1 MAGDTGARKSS
12 TLADVMWHNRSTGG
26 KIAAVLLGPA
36 ALAAG
41 AAVGA
46 AGMAVGAVPYL
57 VYQGGKKAYGLGGL
71 LNTHRQNWWHDAA
84 KTQQMLSDLDFLP
97 KMLSDEQ
104 QEKALKAIGRMPT
117 SGPHE
122 TRTFYQK
129 THGEHLSNGL
139 SIPGSGKP
147 AKDEKSEAE
156 PDKTFSDILAE
167 YNANPETEDED
178 LKTKGEAINAIN
190 VALDPNQ
197 RSDNYDYQ
205 LAMGKDSA
213 AIEAYN
219 KGDLSPRQKTQKAR
233 FDRQVAL
240 KKAHDNIFTA
250 THFRTTP
257 GDDDKPLSS
266 VQAAQQGLSTIGRIH
281 LYRLHLEKTLKQDAE
296 EVAQEQREQINETFD
311 DAIKHAEHM
320 GASKTAGNKPNK
332 EDYDEFTQN
341 LITAGAIKEEDVEDH
356 NKVIAALK
364 EAKTTALEGVD
375 TARDKAVDAAMQ
387 RAESEEVA
395 LHNTVSDS
403 MFLENMKG
411 RIKDKHLKKGLEN
424 PDVLDDMIKHGVISQ
439 AQGEGAS
446 LATDDM
452 PATVPHLKAAARANG
467 GKFNS
472 SLPFKISA
480 EDPTVYTLSRPAS
493 RINQRALKE
502 GLTLQAKMLKAE
514 GFKSVKWNTAGKKPP
529 MNEKEVNK
537 HHQMVREQFA
547 ADKAAGMKGSTFKSF
562 EWDEKAKQPAQVTY
576 ADKSDFTDAKWE
588 ALKKETPNLK
598 DVNEG
603 PFKDY
608 PNKYQNAKKGD
619 VSQKAGVSKADFKDD
634 FDQAEKVHKG
644 LSGDTPGEDPTPVPP
659 VNANP

>member
-36 ALAAG
+36 ALATG

-46 AGMAVGAVPYL
+46 AGMAVAAAPYL
-57 VYQGGKKAYGLGGL
+57 LYQGGKKTYELGGL

-129 THGEHLSNGL
+129 THGEHLSNGF

-190 VALDPNQ
+190 VALDPNK

-281 LYRLHLEKTLKQDAE
+281 LYRLQLEKTLKQDAE

-311 DAIKHAEHM
+311 KAIEDAGRVTGTDNGPGEY
-320 GASKTAGNKPNK
+320 N
-332 EDYDEFTQN
+332 EFTQN
-341 LITAGAIKEEDVEDH
+341 LIKAGAITEEDVKDPK
-356 NKVIAALK
+356 KVVAALEK
-364 EAKTTALEGVD
+364 AKTTALEGVD
-375 TARDKAVDAAMQ
+375 TARDEAIDAAMQ

-395 LHNTVSDS
+395 LHNAVSES

-411 RIKDKHLKKGLEN
+411 RIADKYLKKGLEN

-446 LATDDM
+446 LDTDDL

-467 GKFNS
+467 GSFNS

-493 RINQRALKE
+493 RINERDLNE
-502 GLTLQAKMLKAE
+502 GLKIQAKMLKAE

-537 HHQMVREQFA
+537 HQEMVRKQFA
-547 ADKAAGMKGSTFKSF
+547 ADKAAGMKGSSFDSF
-562 EWDEKAKQPAQVTY
+562 EFDEKTKQPVPVRY
-576 ADKSDFTDAKWE
+576 MDKSDFTDAKWE

-598 DVNEG
+598 DIREG
-603 PFKDY
+603 AFKDY
-608 PNKYQNAKKGD
+608 PNKYENAKKGD

-644 LSGDTPGEDPTPVPP
+644 LSGDTPGDDPTPVPP